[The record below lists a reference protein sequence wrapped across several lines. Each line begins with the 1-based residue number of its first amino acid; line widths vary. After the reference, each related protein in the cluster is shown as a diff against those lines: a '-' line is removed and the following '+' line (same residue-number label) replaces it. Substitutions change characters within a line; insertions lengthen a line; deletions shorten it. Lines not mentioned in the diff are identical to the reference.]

1 MTAYKYKEGVST
13 RLMVARETLK
23 STQRQRLPLLILN
36 LDGIIGFFDE
46 QKTYHIRSTALTQ
59 IVALSVNFR
68 TIAFCQGQTKRC
80 LKRLCQQLAERDNNR
95 ASIVFDAVYHLRKLA
110 KDRTNITH
118 ALLDFY
124 DEGLELA

>member
-1 MTAYKYKEGVST
+1 MTAYKYKEGIST

-68 TIAFCQGQTKRC
+68 TIAFC
-80 LKRLCQQLAERDNNR
+80 
-95 ASIVFDAVYHLRKLA
+95 
-110 KDRTNITH
+110 
-118 ALLDFY
+118 
-124 DEGLELA
+124 